1 MPHHDHHVE
10 TVIAHRKRQL
20 TALAQVRG
28 TLPAFDR
35 QTVAELFDRD
45 PATLT
50 DKDFE
55 MIQTLTMRY
64 ITQVPA

>member
-1 MPHHDHHVE
+1 MKHHE

-20 TALAQVRG
+20 NALAQIRG

-35 QTVAELFDRD
+35 QAVSELHHKDAD
-45 PATLT
+45 TLT

-55 MIQTLTMRY
+55 LILTITMRNLTM
-64 ITQVPA
+64 VPA